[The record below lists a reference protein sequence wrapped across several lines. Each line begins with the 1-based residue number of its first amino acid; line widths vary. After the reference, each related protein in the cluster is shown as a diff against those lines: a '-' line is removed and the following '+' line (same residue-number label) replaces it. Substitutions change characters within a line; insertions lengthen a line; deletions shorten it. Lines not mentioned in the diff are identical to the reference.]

1 MRTLIQKLSLPS
13 TLKRLTC
20 DGSTNAT
27 LPLREKA
34 LVSSTNPLPL
44 MGPFLVVVPNSTQDP
59 FQISQRSLRS
69 GDGSAGGGAVTLP
82 PGGLVTATT
91 KVTLAPAL
99 ENASSK
105 ASQSVSLNLGFS
117 PKG

>member
-34 LVSSTNPLPL
+34 LVVSTNPLPL
-44 MGPFLVVVPNSTQDP
+44 TGPFFVVVPSSIQEPLQT
-59 FQISQRSLRS
+59 SQRSLRS
-69 GDGSAGGGAVTLP
+69 SDGLAGGGSCTLP
-82 PGGLVTATT
+82 PGGLVAATLS
-91 KVTLAPAL
+91 VTLAPAL